1 MEIGLG
7 AAREMGTPYLL
18 RAQTVEDLH
27 VGGARWHIENVLASA
42 TRNSGECV
50 FHVQLPIHAA
60 VTPDRFVNRDRVPTA
75 GGLPQR
81 QPLRLRLRVE
91 GRESTAVLEHPK
103 LLFAV
108 GRHGPTGQKRR

>member
-18 RAQTVEDLH
+18 RAQTWKTCTWVAP
-27 VGGARWHIENVLASA
+27 GWHIENVLASA

-50 FHVQLPIHAA
+50 FDVQHPIHAA

-91 GRESTAVLEHPK
+91 GRESTAVLA
-103 LLFAV
+103 LLE
-108 GRHGPTGQKRR
+108 Q